1 MKKRAIGIPQEHLM
15 TIQEVAEYLKLNV
28 HTVYKLVQHGEI
40 PAIRLGG
47 SWRFRKQEIYVW
59 LAEKMTREK
68 KVRLAKW
75 PACRRG
81 RQNKYKKLMKEKS

>member
-1 MKKRAIGIPQEHLM
+1 MKKRKTDIPSEYLM

-28 HTVYKLVQHGEI
+28 HTIYKLVQHGEI
-40 PAIRLGG
+40 PAIKLGG

-68 KVRLAKW
+68 KVRYEKW
-75 PACRRG
+75 
-81 RQNKYKKLMKEKS
+81 QKKYEKLMKEKS